1 MNHMYKKQLLLFFIF
16 FVFTFCIYLSTL
28 SDNLSYQSDYI
39 QIPISVEK
47 LTDATVRPL
56 FHVLWYPLCKAVYAQ
71 FIRFGHTGRSVRPV
85 EILNILFASTGS
97 ALFAVILFDIT
108 GNIIISISLAMLLSF
123 SYPLWQEF
131 THTKLYSGGLLA
143 TVISFYLYRK
153 EKIASRP
160 LVYAVVN
167 GTAFLFHVSNVFL
180 IPATCI
186 YLLSLQGRLRDRVRE
201 MLSFIF
207 LLCTFTALSYVLI
220 FRLTNEHF
228 ELSTFLPSLVSYYES
243 TWIDYCKFN
252 LLFSLGIDP
261 DRADLSQCWP
271 LLAGPALYLLILAL
285 LIFSAGREL
294 YRSPVFHSS
303 LFYAVSMT
311 AGGVLTSQR
320 NPNIFLSLTG
330 LHIIFAL
337 SLACHRRISKV
348 WLNTVAVFLI
358 IFSFCTLFRNY
369 QSFASMKRIDCD
381 FIYTGIIVEPGS
393 LISDDDLV
401 VANSS
406 ISYYFIYYKK
416 CRAFDIDACVS
427 ENMVDSLLA
436 EIRNVLPKRKRV
448 WFAVDT
454 EPIGKDALIRP
465 IGILEPDSLI
475 DLLSRE
481 FILKPVFRSSDKRF
495 LIFDVKRRGFIIIR
509 GSITFH
515 DRKGPTLTRAFTRS
529 GKEVS
534 LYFYRGLT
542 ASMNIDGRRRTY
554 KVPVNERSE
563 LELIIPVTTGQFVD
577 KIDRIVFTRQGYT
590 DKVLENIP
598 VRNDR
603 VHLGR
608 VYMK

>member
-1 MNHMYKKQLLLFFIF
+1 MRKKQLLLFFIF
-16 FVFTFCIYLSTL
+16 FVFTFCVYLSTL

-47 LTDATVRPL
+47 LTEGTVRPL
-56 FHVLWYPLCKAVYAQ
+56 FHVLWAPLGKAVYSK
-71 FIRFGHTGRSVRPV
+71 FTGFGYAGRSVRPI
-85 EILNILFASTGS
+85 ELLNIVFASAGS
-97 ALFAVILFDIT
+97 ALFAVLLFDVT
-108 GNIIISISLAMLLSF
+108 GSIIISICLAMLLSF

-131 THTKLYSGGLLA
+131 THTKLYSGGLLF
-143 TVISFYLYRK
+143 TVICFYLYTRENIRFK
-153 EKIASRP
+153 P
-160 LVYAVVN
+160 LVYAAVN

-180 IPATCI
+180 IPATCV
-186 YLLSLQGRLRDRVRE
+186 YLLSLNGRLRDRVRE

-207 LLCTFTALSYVLI
+207 LLCTFTAVSYILI

-252 LLFSLGIDP
+252 FLFSLGIDP

-285 LIFSAGREL
+285 LLFSTGREL
-294 YRSPVFHSS
+294 YRSPLFHSS
-303 LFYAVSMT
+303 LFYAVFMT

-337 SLACHRRISKV
+337 SLACHRRLSKV
-348 WLNTVAVFLI
+348 WLNTIAVFLI
-358 IFSFCTLFRNY
+358 IFSFCTLLRNY

-393 LISDDDLV
+393 LISDDDLL

-406 ISYYFIYYKK
+406 ISYYFTYYKR
-416 CRAFDIDACVS
+416 CRAIDIDAYVS
-427 ENMVDSLLA
+427 ENMLDSLLA
-436 EIRNVLPKRKRV
+436 EIRNVLAKEKRV

-454 EPIGKDALIRP
+454 VPIGKDALIRP
-465 IGILEPDSLI
+465 IGIMEPDSLI

-481 FILKPVFRSSDKRF
+481 FILKPVYRSSDKRF
-495 LIFDVKRRGFIIIR
+495 LIFTVERKRFIIIR
-509 GSITFH
+509 GSLAFR
-515 DRKGPTLTRAFTRS
+515 DRKGPTLSRAFTSS

-534 LYFYRGLT
+534 LYFFQGLT
-542 ASMNIDGRRRTY
+542 ASMNIGGRRRAFR
-554 KVPVNERSE
+554 VPVNERSE
-563 LELIIPVTTGQFVD
+563 FELIIPVTTGQFTD
-577 KIDRIVFTRQGYT
+577 KIDRIVFKRPGYEEKAIE
-590 DKVLENIP
+590 DIP

-603 VHLGR
+603 VHLGK
-608 VYMK
+608 VHME